1 VFVRRFVQAVLRNV
15 KSTRKAGWNI
25 VEIVP
30 TRAGN
35 VLLNATKWQRPEV
48 RVLGLQDDFLEIAAD
63 DEFGWELQDL
73 QLIGQ
78 RGPSGIE

>member
-1 VFVRRFVQAVLRNV
+1 MLRNV
-15 KSTRKAGWNI
+15 KNTQKGGWSI

-35 VLLNATKWQRPEV
+35 VILNATKWQRLEV
-48 RVLGLQDDFLEIAAD
+48 RVLGLQDDFLKIATD

-78 RGPSGIE
+78 SGPSWH